1 MTAKF
6 FKFMQRGIFCRHYDL
21 VHQYLELGVDVNEKP
36 FLWYAIY
43 EGCEDIARLMVQPQ
57 YGMNTSDSTFEA
69 AIVKAIQHNY
79 STLAWSLLDW
89 LTMLPRTSIFTI

>member
-1 MTAKF
+1 
-6 FKFMQRGIFCRHYDL
+6 MQRGIFCRHYDL

-57 YGMNTSDSTFEA
+57 YGMDTSDRTFKA